1 MLSICETRVLELLK
15 PVLLGVLVPGT
26 VALILF
32 ILLGRWRKDRPIG
45 TLALA
50 LGYFAGQFVVA
61 GLPDRYPVV
70 STEWIP
76 FIALAATM
84 VALIAAHSKLPA
96 IALWG
101 LRFLLLASILGV
113 LLRKQIAGQW
123 TPTER
128 TAYLLAIACAGLDL
142 FAVLDRLVRQPLRIG
157 SPLMLTALTAAS
169 SAALVQSG
177 SLLLGQLNGV
187 LTATLGAGLV
197 AACFFPGFILDRG
210 AVTLVASL
218 QIVFWI
224 CGYFF
229 SDLPAVSIGLLALAP
244 ILVLLERRWIDP
256 RLKAWQALLVHLA
269 VLLIP
274 LGLAVAQASGPSAP
288 DDVDSTSSSEYDF

>member
-1 MLSICETRVLELLK
+1 MELLK
-15 PVLLGVLVPGT
+15 PVLLGVFVPGT
-26 VALILF
+26 VSLILF
-32 ILLGRWRKDRPIG
+32 FLLGRWRKDG

-50 LGYFAGQFVVA
+50 LGYFAGQAVVT

-76 FIALAATM
+76 FIALATTV
-84 VALIAAHSKLPA
+84 VALMAAHPRLPA
-96 IALWG
+96 IALWS
-101 LRFLLLASILGV
+101 LRFLLLVSILAV

-123 TPTER
+123 TSTER
-128 TAYLLAIACAGLDL
+128 TAYLLALTCAGLDL
-142 FAVLDRLVRQPLRIG
+142 FAVLDRLARQPLRIG
-157 SPLMLTALTAAS
+157 PPLMLTALTAAS

-187 LTATLGAGLV
+187 LTATLGAGFV
-197 AACFFPGFILDRG
+197 VACFLPGFTLDRG
-210 AVTLVASL
+210 AVTLVAAL
-218 QIVFWI
+218 QIAFWI

-229 SDLPAVSIGLLALAP
+229 SDLPALSIGLLALAP

-274 LGLAVAQASGPSAP
+274 LGLAVLQSSGPSTP
-288 DDVDSTSSSEYDF
+288 DDADSTSSSEYDL